1 MQNIAEYLSKQGEAF
16 EVIVNDI
23 GNFNI
28 DAERLAK
35 YNPTA
40 LTQGCICCSDLG
52 SLKEVLE
59 SFKDSKKKILIEPS
73 GIATGQ
79 EIKRIATELGM
90 GSHVITLV
98 NAEALPL
105 MNEAQ
110 KQTAKTQIQLADTI
124 GLTHLSENHAINE
137 EAKQQIKISNTQ
149 APIFELKSEE
159 QKEDLKKEEKS
170 DPTPDLLKKQVHTTR
185 FSYGARP
192 TEKHE
197 HHAHF
202 HTQSIEVSEQFGID
216 ELQNLIEREG
226 NEVIRAKG
234 TIAIEGQNFS
244 FDYVQNADH
253 QIKI

>member
-1 MQNIAEYLSKQGEAF
+1 MNS
-16 EVIVNDI
+16 N
-23 GNFNI
+23 
-28 DAERLAK
+28 
-35 YNPTA
+35 
-40 LTQGCICCSDLG
+40 
-52 SLKEVLE
+52 LKN
-59 SFKDSKKKILIEPS
+59 KKKTSKKK
-73 GIATGQ
+73 
-79 EIKRIATELGM
+79 
-90 GSHVITLV
+90 
-98 NAEALPL
+98 
-105 MNEAQ
+105 
-110 KQTAKTQIQLADTI
+110 
-124 GLTHLSENHAINE
+124 
-137 EAKQQIKISNTQ
+137 
-149 APIFELKSEE
+149 
-159 QKEDLKKEEKS
+159 EKS
-170 DPTPDLLKKQVHTTR
+170 DLTPDLLKKQIHATR